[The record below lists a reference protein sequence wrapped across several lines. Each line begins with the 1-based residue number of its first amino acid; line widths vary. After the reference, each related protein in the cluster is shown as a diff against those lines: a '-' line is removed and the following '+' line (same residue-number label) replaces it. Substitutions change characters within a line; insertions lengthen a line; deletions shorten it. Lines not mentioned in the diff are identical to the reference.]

1 MSHANQR
8 QQDYKICETST
19 KYDIPNPIYNTS
31 FIYSFER
38 KANKMFLKATQTLEH
53 STGFSLK
60 KNTSYSDN
68 LSAED
73 YANDGDQ
80 ELDKYL
86 VLMLGLQRLL
96 IWERQLLTDIIPT
109 SRHSEVFSR
118 LAQQSI
124 EMVVKDAE
132 VSSVMNFIIVFLTD
146 YAFSVTYV
154 YPAFI

>member
-1 MSHANQR
+1 
-8 QQDYKICETST
+8 
-19 KYDIPNPIYNTS
+19 
-31 FIYSFER
+31 
-38 KANKMFLKATQTLEH
+38 MFLKATQTLEH

-86 VLMLGLQRLL
+86 VLLLGLQRLL
-96 IWERQLLTDIIPT
+96 IWERQLLSDIIPT

-124 EMVVKDAE
+124 DMVVKDAE
-132 VSSVMNFIIVFLTD
+132 VSCYLNRNSMPICVQFYMHNKH
-146 YAFSVTYV
+146 
-154 YPAFI
+154 